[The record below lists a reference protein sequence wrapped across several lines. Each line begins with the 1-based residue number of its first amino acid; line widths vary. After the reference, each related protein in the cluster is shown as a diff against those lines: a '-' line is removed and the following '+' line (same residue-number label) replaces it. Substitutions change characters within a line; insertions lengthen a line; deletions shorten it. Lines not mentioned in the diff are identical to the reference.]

1 MLSMPNIKIG
11 ESITIQKKVTESDT
25 AINYGSGKLDNLF
38 ATPSLVALMIE
49 ASTTLLDDRLEEGF
63 ITVGKTVQVEH
74 EKPTILGQTIS
85 LKVTIREYKDNRI
98 KIDMEAFDEIGKV
111 GSGYHE
117 RIIVNKSNLLKRASL
132 REMPLEN
139 KGQ

>member
-1 MLSMPNIKIG
+1 MLKMPNIKMG

-49 ASTTLLDDRLEEGF
+49 ASTELLDERLEDGF
-63 ITVGKTVQVEH
+63 ITVGKSVQVNH

-85 LKVTIREYKDNRI
+85 LKVTIKEYKGNQI
-98 KIDMEAFDEIGKV
+98 KIDMEAFDEIGRI
-111 GSGYHE
+111 GSGHHE
-117 RIIVNKSNLLKRASL
+117 RIVVNKNKLLEKASL
-132 REMPLEN
+132 RELPLESRD
-139 KGQ
+139 

>member
-1 MLSMPNIKIG
+1 MLNMPNIKIG

-49 ASTTLLDDRLEEGF
+49 ASTALLDEGLEEGF
-63 ITVGKTVQVEH
+63 ITVGKSVQVNH

-85 LKVTIREYKDNRI
+85 LKVTIKEYKSNLI
-98 KIDMEAFDEIGKV
+98 KIDMEAFDEIGKI
-111 GSGYHE
+111 GSGHHE
-117 RIIVNKSNLLKRASL
+117 RMVVNKDKLLEKASL
-132 REMPLEN
+132 RELPLESRD
-139 KGQ
+139 

>member
-1 MLSMPNIKIG
+1 MLSMPNIKMG

-25 AINYGSGKLDNLF
+25 AINYGSGQLDNLF

-49 ASTTLLDDRLEEGF
+49 ASTELLDERLEDGF
-63 ITVGKTVQVEH
+63 ITVGKSVQVDH

-85 LKVTIREYKDNRI
+85 LKVTIKEYKANMI
-98 KIDMEAFDEIGKV
+98 KIDMEAFDEIGKI

-117 RIIVNKSNLLKRASL
+117 RIVVNKSKLLEKASL
-132 REMPLEN
+132 RELPLES
-139 KGQ
+139 KD

>member
-49 ASTTLLDDRLEEGF
+49 ASSQLLDGSLEEGF
-63 ITVGKTVQVEH
+63 ITVGKTVKVIH

-85 LKVTIREYKDNRI
+85 LKVTIEAYESNMI
-98 KIDMEAFDEIGKV
+98 KIDMEAFDEIGKI

-117 RIIVNKSNLLKRASL
+117 RMVVNKSKLLERASL
-132 REMPLEN
+132 RELALES
-139 KGQ
+139 KD

>member
-117 RIIVNKSNLLKRASL
+117 RIIVNKNNLLKRASL

>member
-1 MLSMPNIKIG
+1 MLKMPNIKIG

-49 ASTTLLDDRLEEGF
+49 ASTVLLDEQLEEGF
-63 ITVGKTVQVEH
+63 ITVGKSIQVNH

-85 LKVTIREYKDNRI
+85 LKVTIKEYKANLI
-98 KIDMEAFDEIGKV
+98 KIDMEAFDEIGKI
-111 GSGYHE
+111 GSGHHE
-117 RIIVNKSNLLKRASL
+117 RTIVNKNRLLERASL
-132 REMPLEN
+132 RELPLESRD
-139 KGQ
+139 

>member
-1 MLSMPNIKIG
+1 MPNIKMG

-49 ASTTLLDDRLEEGF
+49 ASTDLLDPKLEEGF
-63 ITVGKTVQVEH
+63 ITVGKMVEVNH

-85 LKVTIREYKDNRI
+85 LKVTIAEYKENKIR
-98 KIDMEAFDEIGKV
+98 IDMEAFDEIGQI
-111 GSGYHE
+111 GSGHHE
-117 RIIVNKSNLLKRASL
+117 RIVVNKDKLLERASL
-132 REMPLEN
+132 RELPLES
-139 KGQ
+139 QD